1 MSSAKQIIIAD
12 DSPII
17 RKLLYQLL
25 TREGYTVT
33 VTEDGAELLEK
44 FYSGTYH
51 LVILDLNMP
60 NVSGLKALEEIK
72 KDPVLSN
79 IPVIILSS
87 LSGDKNV
94 QRGLQMGADYYFIKP
109 PEEEKFLYCIKTL
122 LEK

>member
-87 LSGDKNV
+87 LSGDRNV

>member
-44 FYSGTYH
+44 FYSGNYH

-60 NVSGLKALEEIK
+60 NISGLKVLEEIK
-72 KDPVLSN
+72 KDPGLSK

-87 LSGDKNV
+87 LSGDQNV

-109 PEEEKFLYCIKTL
+109 PEEEKFLYCIKSL